1 MHCAHHGNFLRYG
14 QGRLKYSSG
23 RSSELLCMQ
32 GSAGAAELAERLAPV
47 HNDKPEEQLSQIP
60 VLALLSESER
70 QGLANSYK
78 LNKDK
83 SFLQWCMSN
92 GVVMEPSPDN
102 VTPAMQ
108 NLGLIAG

>member
-1 MHCAHHGNFLRYG
+1 M
-14 QGRLKYSSG
+14 S
-23 RSSELLCMQ
+23 MQ

-47 HNDKPEEQLSQIP
+47 HNDNAELQLSQIP

-78 LNKDK
+78 LKKDK

-108 NLGLIAG
+108 NMGLIAG

>member
-1 MHCAHHGNFLRYG
+1 
-14 QGRLKYSSG
+14 
-23 RSSELLCMQ
+23 MQ
-32 GSAGAAELAERLAPV
+32 GSAGAAELSQRLAPL
-47 HNDKPEEQLSQIP
+47 HNDSPEQQLGQIP

-70 QGLANSYK
+70 QGLADSYK

-83 SFLQWCMSN
+83 SFLQWCMTN

-108 NLGLIAG
+108 NMGLIAG